1 MNRLS
6 FALLVAALMASTKAY
21 TIAPPGSMVSA
32 PYFAKVIQPSTD
44 RVSHTATAESPPSIV
59 AEKKVALKKKSS
71 SEGHGK
77 NGPFAPVVL
86 LAKNVLGDE
95 QLNKIRGKAIG
106 LHSKVIGGFVDT
118 YETPFG
124 ETALRTFFQMAD
136 TNKNGAIEQE
146 ELAKALR
153 TLGFELK
160 EAQIKGIF
168 ERADKD
174 GNGLIDYDEWRKEA
188 PSTLRTNLIKL
199 AKRNGG
205 DLGFLA

>member
-6 FALLVAALMASTKAY
+6 FALLVSCMMTSSHGFT
-21 TIAPPGSMVSA
+21 TAPPGGMVSA
-32 PYFAKVIQPSTD
+32 PYFAKVID
-44 RVSHTATAESPPSIV
+44 AAKLRESRPTTIEAP
-59 AEKKVALKKKSS
+59 APAAKKENASSKKKAASA
-71 SEGHGK
+71 HGK

-86 LAKNVLGDE
+86 LAKNILGDE
-95 QLNKIRGKAIG
+95 QLNTIRGKAIG

-124 ETALRTFFQMAD
+124 ETALRTLFQIAD

-146 ELAKALR
+146 ELALALQR
-153 TLGFELK
+153 VGFDLK
-160 EAQIKGIF
+160 ESQIKGIF

-188 PSTLRTNLIKL
+188 PATLRTNLIKL

-205 DLGFLA
+205 ELGFLA

>member
-1 MNRLS
+1 MNQLS
-6 FALLVAALMASTKAY
+6 FALLISAMLASTQGF
-21 TIAPPGSMVSA
+21 TTAPPGSMVSA
-32 PYFAKVIQPSTD
+32 PYFAKVIQSPMAKDSRFTK
-44 RVSHTATAESPPSIV
+44 AETPV
-59 AEKKVALKKKSS
+59 VEKRAIPKKKT

-95 QLNKIRGKAIG
+95 KLNAIRGKAIG

-124 ETALRTFFQMAD
+124 ETALRTLFEMAD
-136 TNKNGAIEQE
+136 SNKNGAIEQD
-146 ELAKALR
+146 ELSKALR
-153 TLGFELK
+153 TMGFDLK
-160 EAQIKGIF
+160 ENQIKGIF

>member
-6 FALLVAALMASTKAY
+6 VALLVSAMMASTHGF
-21 TIAPPGSMVSA
+21 TTAPPGGMVSA
-32 PYFAKVIQPSTD
+32 PYFAKVIHEISTE
-44 RVSHTATAESPPSIV
+44 RVSRTATTESPAV
-59 AEKKVALKKKSS
+59 DKKVAPKKKKT

-77 NGPFAPVVL
+77 DGPFAPVVL

-95 QLNKIRGKAIG
+95 QLNTIRGKAIG

-118 YETPFG
+118 HETPFG
-124 ETALRTFFQMAD
+124 ETALRTLFQMAD
-136 TNKNGAIEQE
+136 INKNGAIEQE